1 MIRKIHSSVKSRFN
15 ESESKGIYFML
26 GASFL
31 FAFTG
36 LCVRA
41 LHGEIG
47 PIQSVFFRN
56 AIGLIYITWSLFVRS
71 PQKSTE
77 NNISLLVFR
86 GVIGTF
92 ALYAFFYGVT
102 HIGLGVATTYQQ
114 TYPIFLA
121 VMSYFVFHEKLEKPE
136 WVGVF
141 IGFGG
146 VALVFL
152 PQLISTEIQPLS
164 HIIGLS
170 NSLMTG
176 LAYLSIRGLKDKY
189 DVRVI
194 VLVFMICGVIMPLLS
209 LLGAKI
215 FPNHSID
222 FLFENFVLPRREH
235 IHWIILMGFAA
246 LGGQIC
252 LTKAF
257 LHNKTG
263 LVGATGYSNIIFA
276 VTFGLIIGDPLPK
289 FHVLAGIGIIIFSGI
304 LISGVFTKKLNKS
317 TTPEA

>member
-1 MIRKIHSSVKSRFN
+1 MITKIHSSFRSRFN

-41 LHGEIG
+41 LKGEIG

-56 AIGLIYITWSLFVRS
+56 AIGFIYIAWSLFLRK
-71 PQKSTE
+71 PQKSTD
-77 NNISLLVFR
+77 NNIPLLVFR

-121 VMSYFVFHEKLEKPE
+121 VMSYFVFHEKLDKLE
-136 WVGVF
+136 WAGVF

-152 PQLISTEIQPLS
+152 PQLLKADIEPLS

-194 VLVFMICGVIMPLLS
+194 VFVFMICGIIMPMLS
-209 LLGAKI
+209 LFGAQM
-215 FPNHSID
+215 FPGHNAD
-222 FLFENFVLPRREH
+222 FIFENFVMPQSKH
-235 IHWIILMGFAA
+235 IIWIVLMGIAA
-246 LGGQIC
+246 LGGQIF

-257 LHNKTG
+257 LYNKTG

-276 VTFGLIIGDPLPK
+276 VTFGLIIGDSLPK
-289 FHVLAGIGIIIFSGI
+289 AHVLAGIGVIIFSGI
-304 LISGVFTKKLNKS
+304 LISGVFTKK
-317 TTPEA
+317 